1 MRFSLAAVA
10 TASLSPLLVAA
21 FQIPAPVPNRVAH
34 SLHFGGSLKA
44 ASSAAA
50 PESDDKKKETDEVS
64 EDEESAALKW
74 AAQQKEELAEEAS
87 SSADSSTSNS
97 DKKKYV
103 IVGAGWGGWGA
114 AKALCES
121 GIDADI
127 TIIDALP
134 DPTGAT
140 PYLSKT
146 GKPVEAGTRG
156 FWKDYPNICEL
167 LAELGI
173 EVRFLFIV
181 GGSILVEYGSRFKR
195 EISPPFCI
203 NHCRKTTSFHPS
215 QIRPSTPPMVWRPRL
230 PSFRR

>member
-1 MRFSLAAVA
+1 MKFSLAV
-10 TASLSPLLVAA
+10 ASLFPLVAA
-21 FQIPAPVPNRVAH
+21 FHIPAPIQRHQNNLLRHQPVHHGIRLSA
-34 SLHFGGSLKA
+34 GS
-44 ASSAAA
+44 SV
-50 PESDDKKKETDEVS
+50 EDDAEEKDE
-64 EDEESAALKW
+64 DIKDAEESAALKW
-74 AAQQKEELAEEAS
+74 AEEQKAEIAEEAET
-87 SSADSSTSNS
+87 ADKS

-103 IVGAGWGGWGA
+103 VVGAGWGGWGA

-173 EVRFLFIV
+173 QVRFFSVHVDESTKITGESLTLAYFFV
-181 GGSILVEYGSRFKR
+181 
-195 EISPPFCI
+195 P
-203 NHCRKTTSFHPS
+203 NRKTMSLRRS
-215 QIRPSTPPMVWRPRL
+215 QTLLSTPPMVSRLQL
-230 PSFRR
+230 PSFPM

>member
-1 MRFSLAAVA
+1 MKLLFVVA
-10 TASLSPLLVAA
+10 FFLPLVAA
-21 FQIPAPVPNRVAH
+21 FHIPVPIPGQQKIVSHPSIHHGVR
-34 SLHFGGSLKA
+34 L
-44 ASSAAA
+44 SSAAS
-50 PESDDKKKETDEVS
+50 PESDAEEKKGDEINDVQ
-64 EDEESAALKW
+64 EESAALKW
-74 AAQQKEELAEEAS
+74 AAEQKTQLA
-87 SSADSSTSNS
+87 DDIDPTDKS

-140 PYLSKT
+140 PYLSKS

-167 LAELGI
+167 LAQLGI
-173 EVRFLFIV
+173 QVTLGHV
-181 GGSILVEYGSRFKR
+181 SYSWA
-195 EISPPFCI
+195 
-203 NHCRKTTSFHPS
+203 RK
-215 QIRPSTPPMVWRPRL
+215 
-230 PSFRR
+230 